1 LQEYE
6 GKPKLKKANLGKKIY
21 PYGKTI
27 SQIFSTADI
36 YGFIAVNTGFR
47 LMISNRNHTKYFLE
61 MNLYNGIGGIGNR
74 RGI

>member
-36 YGFIAVNTGFR
+36 YGFIADSTG
-47 LMISNRNHTKYFLE
+47 L
-61 MNLYNGIGGIGNR
+61 GIKILK
-74 RGI
+74 

>member
-1 LQEYE
+1 M
-6 GKPKLKKANLGKKIY
+6 KRANLVKKIC
-21 PYGKTI
+21 PFEKTI
-27 SQIFSTADI
+27 SQHFVSSDI
-36 YGFIAVNTGFR
+36 YGIIAVNTGFR

>member
-36 YGFIAVNTGFR
+36 YG
-47 LMISNRNHTKYFLE
+47 
-61 MNLYNGIGGIGNR
+61 
-74 RGI
+74 

>member
-36 YGFIAVNTGFR
+36 YGFRVHSNVR
-47 LMISNRNHTKYFLE
+47 IS
-61 MNLYNGIGGIGNR
+61 
-74 RGI
+74 RGKGEKNALL